1 MLILDIDYFKKVN
14 DTYGHQVGD
23 EVLVHVAEILQIQAR
38 ATDIVARYG
47 GEEFVVLLPH
57 TNMKESKR
65 IAEQL
70 RRNVAQSK
78 WQIESVTVSIGI
90 ATITEQD
97 SDVTMLN
104 NADQALYISKENGRN
119 RVTHISENTRKLFI

>member
-1 MLILDIDYFKKVN
+1 MN

-23 EVLVHVAEILQIQAR
+23 EVLVYVAEILQTQAR

-97 SDVTMLN
+97 
-104 NADQALYISKENGRN
+104 
-119 RVTHISENTRKLFI
+119 